1 MLEAIALALATVS
14 LLAWVGLALWR
25 GFFWRVRFAP
35 DAAGPARWPGVVA
48 VVPARDEADLIG
60 AALQTLL
67 LQDYPGDFH
76 VILVDDHS
84 TDGTAA
90 RAAATAAQLGREDR
104 LTVVAAPP
112 LPAGWTGKVWAQAE
126 GLAAQQRQ
134 FPTALYVL
142 LTDADIAHDRRALQ
156 RLVARAEA
164 GQFVLASL
172 MVRLRC
178 VSLAEKALAP
188 AFVFFFAML
197 YPFSLVNNPRSR
209 VAAAAGGCMLAR
221 TDALE
226 RMGGIAAI
234 KDALIDDCALAA
246 HMKRQGPIRLDFAHD
261 SYSLRP
267 YPDWSSIWNMVARC
281 AYTQLRHSPW
291 LLAGTV
297 LGMLLLYVV
306 PPAFSLAYGL
316 GAAPWPSLLAWL
328 VMSAIYMPMLRYY
341 RRPLPWAPALPLVAL
356 FYLGATLASAWR
368 YHRGRGGQWKGR
380 AQASGRRTVIPA
392 DAGIHAEPE

>member
-1 MLEAIALALATVS
+1 MFESIAAVS
-14 LLAWVGLALWR
+14 LLAWVGLALLR
-25 GFFWRVRFAP
+25 GFFWRVGFP
-35 DAAGPARWPGVVA
+35 PEQAGPAYWPGVVA
-48 VVPARDEADLIG
+48 IVPARDEADVIG

-84 TDGTAA
+84 TDGTATQ
-90 RAAATAAQLGREDR
+90 AAATAAQLRRQDC
-104 LTVVAAPP
+104 LTVVAAGP
-112 LPAGWTGKVWAQAE
+112 LPGGWTGKVWAQSE
-126 GLAAQQRQ
+126 GLKAQQLD
-134 FPTALYVL
+134 FPEAGYVL

-164 GQFVLASL
+164 GQFALTSL

-178 VSLAEKALAP
+178 ESLAEKALVP

-197 YPFSLVNNPRSR
+197 YPFSRVNDPRSP
-209 VAAAAGGCMLAR
+209 VAAAAGGSMLAR
-221 TDALE
+221 TDALA
-226 RMGGIAAI
+226 RIGGIAAV

-246 HMKRQGPIRLDFAHD
+246 HMKRHGPIRLDCAQDNH
-261 SYSLRP
+261 SLRA
-267 YPDWSSIWNMVARC
+267 YDDWSGIWNLVARC

-297 LGMLLLYVV
+297 LGMLLLYLV
-306 PPAFSLAYGL
+306 PPTFSFVSGIGTASWL
-316 GAAPWPSLLAWL
+316 SLLAWL
-328 VMSAIYMPMLRYY
+328 IMSAIYMPMLRYY
-341 RRPLPWAPALPLVAL
+341 RQPLCWAPALPLVAL

-380 AQASGRRTVIPA
+380 AQASGRTVVIPA
-392 DAGIHAEPE
+392 DAGIHAEPD